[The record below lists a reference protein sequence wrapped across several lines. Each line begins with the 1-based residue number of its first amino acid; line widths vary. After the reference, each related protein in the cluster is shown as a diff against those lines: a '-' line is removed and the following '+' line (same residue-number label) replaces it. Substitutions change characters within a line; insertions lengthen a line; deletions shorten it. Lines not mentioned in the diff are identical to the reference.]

1 MDDREQPSFS
11 HAEPVLAVYNVTGT
25 IKYWQE
31 VLGFPNQWTWG
42 DPPTHGGV
50 SWHGASIQFSHDP
63 ALAALRHGH
72 SIWIRVRNIERLYE
86 IHQEN
91 KAEITMPL
99 SKQVYGLTEYVV
111 KDNNGYYITFAA
123 PTNYKKGHSE
133 KLPDNVR
140 ILVKK
145 PTVVQYRNLFEA
157 VGWSNKATDAMLQ
170 AQLDF
175 MQTVIIAENENT
187 GDVIGCALLLGDG
200 FSFYYVKDVMV
211 HPDWQ
216 GKRVGTAIMQELS
229 RWLDKNAANKAM
241 VTLFSSE
248 HLAPFYQQVHFSPT
262 FGMMRIIDRDH
273 QPMP

>member
-1 MDDREQPSFS
+1 MDDSQQPSFS
-11 HAEPVLAVYNVTGT
+11 HAEPVLSVHNVAET
-25 IKYWQE
+25 IKYWQH

-50 SWHGASIQFSHDP
+50 SWHGAFVQFSHNP
-63 ALAALRHGH
+63 TLAAAQHGH
-72 SIWIRVRNIERLYE
+72 SMWVRVRNIELLYQ
-86 IHQEN
+86 IHQN
-91 KAEITMPL
+91 NQAEITMPL
-99 SKQVYGLTEYVV
+99 SKQIYGLTEYVI

-123 PTNYKKGHSE
+123 PTNYKKGRSE
-133 KLPDNVR
+133 KLPDNVS

-145 PTVVQYRNLFEA
+145 PTVTQYRSLFEA
-157 VGWSNKATDAMLQ
+157 VGWSNNATDEMLQ
-170 AQLDF
+170 TQLDF
-175 MQTVIIAENENT
+175 MQATVVAENSDN

-216 GKRVGTAIMQELS
+216 GKRVGTAIMQELT
-229 RWLDKNAANKAM
+229 RWLDENATNKAM
-241 VTLFSSE
+241 VALFSSE
-248 HLAPFYQQVHFSPT
+248 HLAPFYQQVHFAPT

>member
-1 MDDREQPSFS
+1 MDDSQQPSFS
-11 HAEPVLAVYNVTGT
+11 HAEPVLSVHSVAET

-31 VLGFPNQWTWG
+31 VLGFPNQWSWG

-50 SWHGASIQFSHDP
+50 SWHGAAIQFSHNP
-63 ALAALRHGH
+63 PLAAARHGH
-72 SIWIRVRNIERLYE
+72 SIWIRVRNIELLYQ
-86 IHQEN
+86 IHQDN

-99 SKQVYGLTEYVV
+99 SKQAYGLSEYVI

-133 KLPDNVR
+133 TLPAN
-140 ILVKK
+140 IIISINK
-145 PTVVQYRNLFEA
+145 PTVSQYRNLFEA
-157 VGWSNKATDAMLQ
+157 VGWSNTATDEMLQ

-175 MQTVIIAENENT
+175 MQTVVIAENTNN

-216 GKRVGTAIMQELS
+216 GKRVGTAMMQELT
-229 RWLDKNAANKAM
+229 RWLDANATNKAM

-248 HLAPFYQQVHFSPT
+248 HLAPFYQQVHFAPA